1 MTAQPEQQPANR
13 PADLTVDLPV
23 AIASTL
29 TTPTG
34 LPDPRLLAARLADRW
49 DHEAEVED
57 SRGNGFA
64 AVILHAHAQELRA
77 AMAMPLSA

>member
-1 MTAQPEQQPANR
+1 MTAQPEHQPANR
-13 PADLTVDLPV
+13 PADLPV
-23 AIASTL
+23 ALASTL

-49 DHEAEVED
+49 DREADVED